1 MFIPIMA
8 SDCPAA
14 LPEKLYQ
21 YKINAIRVFDI
32 PKNLVITYSN
42 GNASYAYGL
51 CVDVSYRNITGNK
64 DYKKET
70 ITWHDATNQIFDYM
84 NKSAGTLE
92 FHDYE
97 VSYECID
104 DTDR

>member
-8 SDCPAA
+8 SDCASA
-14 LPEKLYQ
+14 LPDKLYRR
-21 YKINAIRVFDI
+21 KINAIRVFDI

-42 GNASYAYGL
+42 GVSYPYGL
-51 CVDVSYRNITGNK
+51 YVDVSYRNITDNK
-64 DYKKET
+64 DYKKENMM
-70 ITWHDATNQIFDYM
+70 WNDAINQIFDYM
-84 NKSAGTLE
+84 NKSADILQ

-97 VSYECID
+97 VSYECIG